1 MMKKICNI
9 LICISLIFTLLL
21 PLNTVSASSKTTLQ
35 DVKDVLTEMQN
46 KQAQNNR
53 LTNEAKASI
62 DAKRNAIVSAN
73 NTISANETKVEE
85 SKVKVTESQEQI
97 KVKTEELK
105 NVIKTLQYTGATSQ
119 SIYMDYVFESSSI
132 SELIERES
140 IIEQITEYTQKE
152 LEDLEQLIKDNEA
165 LQNQLTKDNDA
176 LTSSISDY
184 EKQVEELEAYV
195 SKLASIGMD
204 YSKQIESQKTL
215 IKQYEDA
222 GCKNSD
228 TIDECYNNKFLAVST
243 GFLRPLR
250 SGRVTQAWGNNGHK
264 GMDLGGNAKGTP
276 IYAPAYGVVAAT
288 SYKNSCGGNII
299 YIHHNINGK
308 AYTTEYG
315 HLTAIYVKVG
325 QSVTPNTVIGTVG
338 GDSSTFYY
346 DKCTSGTHLH
356 YSVAYGHYL
365 GGGTSGY
372 SKWSI
377 FTANTKATS
386 LESITNL
393 KNTRGWKWTTR

>member
-1 MMKKICNI
+1 MMRKFIKII
-9 LICISLIFTLLL
+9 LCFGLFFTIIV
-21 PLNTVSASSKTTLQ
+21 PLNNVDASNKTLQ
-35 DVKDVLTEMQN
+35 DVKNELTEMQN

-62 DAKRNAIVSAN
+62 DNKRNAIINAN

-85 SKVKVTESQEQI
+85 SKIKVTESQEQI

-140 IIEQITEYTQKE
+140 IIEQITEYTQEE
-152 LEDLEQLIKDNEA
+152 LSGLEKLIKDNEA
-165 LQNQLTKDNDA
+165 LQEKLNQDNDN
-176 LTSSISDY
+176 LTSSISNY
-184 EKQVEELEAYV
+184 EKQVEDLEAYV

-204 YSKQIESQKTL
+204 YDEQIKSKKAL

-222 GCKNSD
+222 GCKND
-228 TIDECYNNKFLAVST
+228 DKIDDCYNKKFLAVST
-243 GFLRPLR
+243 GFLRPLK

-264 GMDLGGNAKGTP
+264 GMDLGGNSKGTA

-315 HLTAIYVKVG
+315 HLTSIYVKVG
-325 QSVTPNTVIGTVG
+325 QSVTPYTVIGTVG

-365 GGGTSGY
+365 GGGEDGY
-372 SKWSI
+372 SKWST

-386 LESITNL
+386 LQSITNF
-393 KNTRGWKWTTR
+393 KNTRGWKWSSRQ